1 MASLLS
7 GQGVKFANTFSGK
20 STVYGITD
28 STVFKLDANG
38 NSIWVKDFSGQIAP
52 SNFNNRLI
60 SLSFDEEKLI
70 LLEMQGEITVGPPP
84 TYNPAVIRMD
94 TLGNVLSTFTSS
106 VQPGGGYN
114 MREIYPSYDN
124 GAWILDNYAPG
135 FTQHSSCFHIDSV
148 GQIGAQVDFWYGSVS
163 YTNKFI
169 YMPDSTYLVSVSH
182 RPSSPGNSATFPA
195 LTKFDRSGN
204 IIWRWDY
211 TMHGSTV
218 DDFLTAEDMTVDSL
232 GNIYMFCDYTTSTL
246 NLVVGI
252 KLDSSGNV
260 LIAKAWP
267 DLQPGLINS
276 LTFQNNEV
284 LCIWDNKVVHIS
296 TSLFCPCMNNIDAT
310 IDRSNNILQSS
321 ITHQYSFDTFSPA
334 IGNAFVFVPDSLIDF
349 CTSTST
355 RDFDQQTGYF
365 ILYPNPAGNYLNVA
379 LNTPDNILV
388 EIFNLNGKPCL
399 KTKFNSDQKI
409 DVSSLSPGL
418 YIVRLKSDELN
429 IVKRF
434 LVE

>member
-28 STVFKLDANG
+28 STVFKLDVNG

-60 SLSFDEEKLI
+60 SLSFDGEKLV
-70 LLEMQGEITVGPPP
+70 LLEMQGEITGGPPS
-84 TYNPAVIRMD
+84 TFYPAVIRMD
-94 TLGNVLSTFTSS
+94 SLGNVLSTFVSA
-106 VQPGGGYN
+106 VQTAGGY
-114 MREIYPSYDN
+114 RAIEIYPSYDN
-124 GAWILDNYAPG
+124 KAWVLDNSSSG
-135 FTQHSSCFHIDSV
+135 ITQSSSCFQIDSV
-148 GQIGAQVDFWYGSVS
+148 GQIVNQVDSWYGSIS
-163 YTNKFI
+163 ESNKLI
-169 YMPDSTYLVSVSH
+169 YMPDSTYLVSVNH

-204 IIWRWDY
+204 IICRWDY
-211 TMHGSTV
+211 TMQGSTLN
-218 DDFLTAEDMTVDSL
+218 DYLTAEDMTVDSL

-284 LCIWDNKVVHIS
+284 LCIWNHEVVHIS
-296 TSLFCPCMNNIDAT
+296 SSLLCPCMNNIDAT

-334 IGNAFVFVPDSLIDF
+334 IGNAFVFVPDTLSDF
-349 CTSTST
+349 CTGTST
-355 RDFDQQTGYF
+355 RDFDQLTDNI

-379 LNTPDNILV
+379 LDKPENVLV
-388 EIFNLNGKPCL
+388 EIYNLNGKLCL
-399 KTKFNSDQKI
+399 EAEINSGQKI
-409 DVSSLSPGL
+409 DISFLSPGL
-418 YIVRLKSDELN
+418 YMVRIKSHASN

-434 LVE
+434 LIE